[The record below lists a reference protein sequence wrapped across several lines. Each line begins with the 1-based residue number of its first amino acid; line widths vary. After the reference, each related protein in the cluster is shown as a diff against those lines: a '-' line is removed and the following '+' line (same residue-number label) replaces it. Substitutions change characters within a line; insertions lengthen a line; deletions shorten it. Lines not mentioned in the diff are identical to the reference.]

1 MGSLREK
8 LGEDLNLIDKEAFK
22 FGWITD
28 FPLFEE
34 DIQGSLSPSH
44 HPFTATQGLS
54 LIHI

>member
-34 DIQGSLSPSH
+34 DIQGNLSPSH
-44 HPFTATQGLS
+44 HPFTATQGGS
-54 LIHI
+54 KN

>member
-34 DIQGSLSPSH
+34 DIQGNLSPSH
-44 HPFTATQGLS
+44 ILLLLLKEGS
-54 LIHI
+54 KN